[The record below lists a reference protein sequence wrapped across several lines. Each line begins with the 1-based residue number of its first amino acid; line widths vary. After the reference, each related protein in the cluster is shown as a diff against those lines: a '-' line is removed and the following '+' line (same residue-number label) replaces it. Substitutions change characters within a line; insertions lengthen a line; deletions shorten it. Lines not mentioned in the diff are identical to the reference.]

1 MAKTN
6 LIVDLDGTLAL
17 DDHRRPM
24 IESHGWGAY
33 FDLCHNDE
41 LNQPVL
47 MIIERFWMTH
57 NVHIFTGRA
66 DSTRAATE
74 EWLQAHF
81 VPHSSLEM
89 RPSAGVDMNSGSQA
103 ALGCDKNWKGA
114 LLEKHDLTP
123 DNVEF
128 VLDDRDDMVAW
139 WRDRGFTC
147 FQVRAQG
154 QMYHTD
160 REE

>member
-1 MAKTN
+1 MTGKTSI
-6 LIVDLDGTLAL
+6 IVDLDGTLAL
-17 DDHRRPM
+17 DDHRRPL

-33 FDLCHNDE
+33 FDLCHGDE
-41 LNQPVL
+41 LNTAVL
-47 MIIERFWMTH
+47 GIVERYCMTH

-66 DSTRAATE
+66 DTTRRVTE
-74 EWLQAHF
+74 RWLRDNF
-81 VPHSSLEM
+81 VPFKHLEM

-103 ALGCDKNWKGA
+103 ALGCDKDWKGA
-114 LLEKHDLTP
+114 LLDKYKLTP

-128 VLDDRDDMVAW
+128 VLDDRDDMVVW
-139 WRDRGFTC
+139 WRERGFTC

-160 REE
+160 R